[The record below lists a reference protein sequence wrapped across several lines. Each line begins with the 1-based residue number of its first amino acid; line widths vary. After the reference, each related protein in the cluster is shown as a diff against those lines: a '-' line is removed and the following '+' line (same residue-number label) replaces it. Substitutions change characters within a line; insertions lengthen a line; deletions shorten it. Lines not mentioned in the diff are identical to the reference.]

1 MDALI
6 ERWLA
11 FLRVVLDPWNLLLTL
26 AVGGL
31 FYVSLQK
38 AEPLT
43 SALLFV
49 LLTLTSAVLG
59 GRIAQ
64 QWSAVT
70 EAGVLM
76 ARGRSAVRSLKLL
89 LRNVA
94 ALESRVRAFRAK
106 EEEIQKHPEVTKRN
120 YEEAIAICSLLQEE
134 TVSSIENWTDIV
146 PEADIKTQVGVIS
159 DLKRSIDEKESEL
172 TQLQTTLSETKGNSD
187 QERVRLRDLIKEKEK
202 QIRDLER
209 EIVEKKVT
217 LGSVGL
223 GGIVTSPTS
232 SGQIFST
239 RGTAGGG
246 LLDLGSIGKIYDP
259 LIANQSGEQPK

>member
-1 MDALI
+1 MAALR
-6 ERWLA
+6 ERWSA
-11 FLRVVLDPWNLLLTL
+11 FLSVVLDPWNVLLTL

-43 SALLFV
+43 SVLLFV

-59 GRIAQ
+59 GRITQ

-94 ALESRVRAFRAK
+94 ALESRVRSFRAK
-106 EEEIQKHPEVTKRN
+106 EDEIQKHPEVTKRN

-172 TQLQTTLSETKGNSD
+172 TQLQATLSEAKGKSD
-187 QERVRLRDLIKEKEK
+187 QERGHLRELIKEKEK

-217 LGSVGL
+217 FGSVGL

-232 SGQIFST
+232 SSQIFDT
-239 RGTAGGG
+239 RNRIGGG
-246 LLDLGSIGKIYDP
+246 LLDLASIGKLYGASIVG
-259 LIANQSGEQPK
+259 QSDDQPK